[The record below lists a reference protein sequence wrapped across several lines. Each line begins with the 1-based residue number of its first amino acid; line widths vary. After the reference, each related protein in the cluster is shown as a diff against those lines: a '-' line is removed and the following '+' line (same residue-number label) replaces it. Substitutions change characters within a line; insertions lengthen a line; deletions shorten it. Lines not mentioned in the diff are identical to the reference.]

1 MFLTPCS
8 QSANIQHMDFLRERE
23 GVQESVMDKL
33 GYRVMDLAGD
43 TMMRLASYVRTHRD
57 SFPTANKN
65 AEPSAPPNGGPAE
78 RFGNSEVSG
87 GPPSVS

>member
-1 MFLTPCS
+1 
-8 QSANIQHMDFLRERE
+8 MDFLRERE
-23 GVQESVMDKL
+23 GLEGSVMARL
-33 GYRVMDLAGD
+33 GYRVMDLGGD
-43 TMMRLASYVRTHRD
+43 AMMRLASYVRTHVD

-78 RFGNSEVSG
+78 RFGNSEVTG